1 MSNNIVEQSLL
12 PESQEAHRTLSKRT
26 YLLGAAVL
34 VASMGYF
41 VDIYDLL
48 LFSIVRVSS
57 LRDLGLSGQVLTNNG
72 IFLLNIQM
80 TGLLTGGICWG
91 ILGDKRGRLNVLF
104 GSIFLYSLA
113 NIANG
118 LVHSVESYAVWR
130 FIAGFGLAGELGAG
144 ITLVAEIMPKEKR
157 GYATTIV
164 AAVGVSG
171 AVAGFF
177 VARLFDWRTAFFI
190 GGGLGISLLLLRI
203 GVAESGMF
211 GKAKTEKSR
220 RGDFF
225 SLFTNRQRFLKYI
238 RCIVIG
244 VPLWFVVGI
253 LITLS
258 PEFGKVLGIQGDVNA
273 GIAVACCYG
282 GLVLGDIVSGLLSQ
296 YLKSRIKVVYIFL
309 CLSIASI
316 AAYFLLQHISLFVF
330 YIICLLLGFSVGYW
344 VIFVTIATEQF
355 GTNIRAT
362 VTTTVPNFVRG
373 AVVPV
378 SLLFQY
384 LRGLFNGSLVYAGAA
399 VAVLSIG
406 LAFWA
411 LGYMQET
418 FSKDLDYMEENEK
431 QNKPND
437 TD

>member
-1 MSNNIVEQSLL
+1 MENKTKLL
-12 PESQEAHRTLSKRT
+12 N
-26 YLLGAAVL
+26 AAVL
-34 VASMGYF
+34 VASLGYF

-48 LFSIVRVSS
+48 LFSIVRVPS
-57 LRDLGLSGQVLTNNG
+57 LQSMGLTGQDIMDSG
-72 IFLLNIQM
+72 IFLLNVQM
-80 TGLLTGGICWG
+80 IGLLAGGIFWG
-91 ILGDKRGRLNVLF
+91 ILGDKRGRLSVLF
-104 GSIFLYSLA
+104 GSIFMYSTA

-118 LVHSVESYAVWR
+118 FVDTVEAYAFWR

-171 AVAGFF
+171 AVVAYF
-177 VARLFDWRTAFFI
+177 VAQYFDWRTSFFI
-190 GGGLGISLLLLRI
+190 GGGLGLSLLLLRF

-211 GKAKTEKSR
+211 GKANTHHTSR
-220 RGDFF
+220 GNFF
-225 SLFTNRQRFLKYI
+225 SLFTNYTRFIKYL

-258 PEFGKVLGIQGDVNA
+258 PEFGKVLNVKGDVNA
-273 GIAVACCYG
+273 GAAVACCYA
-282 GLVLGDIVSGLLSQ
+282 GLVLGDIASGLLSQ
-296 YLKSRIKVVYIFL
+296 ILKSRIKVIYTYLF
-309 CLSIASI
+309 LSIISI
-316 AAYFLLQHISLFVF
+316 STYFMIHDISLFAF
-330 YIICLLLGFSVGYW
+330 YSICLFLGFSVGYW
-344 VIFVTIATEQF
+344 VIFMTIATEQF

-373 AVVPV
+373 AVVPL

-384 LRGLFNGSLVYAGAA
+384 LKGVFNGSLIQAGIIVGA
-399 VAVLSIG
+399 LSLV

-411 LGYMQET
+411 LHKMEET
-418 FSKDLDYMEENEK
+418 FTKDLDYLE
-431 QNKPND
+431 
-437 TD
+437 

>member
-1 MSNNIVEQSLL
+1 MNMQSKSDKTLVSVIDVAQ
-12 PESQEAHRTLSKRT
+12 PEVKKKAAFLHM
-26 YLLGAAVL
+26 AVL
-34 VASMGYF
+34 VAAMGYF

-48 LFSIVRVSS
+48 LFSIVRVPS
-57 LRDLGLSGQVLTNNG
+57 LKSLGFSGQLLMDNG

-80 TGLLTGGICWG
+80 IGLLVGGICWG
-91 ILGDKRGRLNVLF
+91 ILGDKKGRLYVLF
-104 GSIFLYSLA
+104 GSIFLYSVG

-118 LVHSVESYAVWR
+118 FVHSIESYAVWR

-171 AVAGFF
+171 AVVGYF
-177 VARLFDWRTAFFI
+177 VAELFDWRTSFFI
-190 GGGLGISLLLLRI
+190 GGGLGLSLLCLRI

-211 GKAKTEKSR
+211 GRAKEKSKR

-225 SLFTNRQRFLKYI
+225 SLFTNRQRFFKYI

-244 VPLWFVVGI
+244 IPLWFVVGI

-258 PEFGKVLGIQGDVNA
+258 PEFGKVLGVRGEVNA
-273 GIAVACCYG
+273 GAAVAYCYA
-282 GLVLGDIVSGLLSQ
+282 GLVLGDIASGMLSQ
-296 YLKSRIKVVYIFL
+296 YLKSRIKVVYTFLTLSAIF
-309 CLSIASI
+309 I
-316 AAYFLLQHISLFVF
+316 AAYFLLTNISLSAF
-330 YIICLLLGFSVGYW
+330 YIVCLLLGFSVGYW
-344 VIFVTIATEQF
+344 VIFMTIATEQF

-384 LRGLFNGSLVYAGAA
+384 LRSLFHGSLIFAGIA
-399 VAVLSIG
+399 VAALSIG

-411 LGYMQET
+411 LHKMEET
-418 FSKDLDYMEENEK
+418 FHKDLNYLE
-431 QNKPND
+431 
-437 TD
+437 

>member
-1 MSNNIVEQSLL
+1 MIPKTSFQT
-12 PESQEAHRTLSKRT
+12 QTHKKG
-26 YLLGAAVL
+26 YLLSAAIL
-34 VASMGYF
+34 VAAMGYF

-48 LFSIVRVSS
+48 LFSIVRVPS
-57 LRDLGLSGQVLTNNG
+57 LKSLGFKGQILTDNG
-72 IFLLNIQM
+72 IFLLNVQM
-80 TGLLTGGICWG
+80 IGLLMGGIFWG
-91 ILGDKRGRLNVLF
+91 ILGDKKGRLYVLF
-104 GSIFLYSLA
+104 GSIFLYSIG

-118 LVHSVESYAVWR
+118 FVHSIESYAIWR
-130 FIAGFGLAGELGAG
+130 YIAGFGLAGELGAG

-177 VARLFDWRTAFFI
+177 VAELFDWRTSFFI
-190 GGGLGISLLLLRI
+190 GGGLGLSLLILRI

-211 GKAKTEKSR
+211 GKAKEKHNQ

-225 SLFTNRQRFLKYI
+225 SLFTNSKRLLKYL

-244 VPLWFVVGI
+244 IPLWFVVGI

-258 PEFGKVLGIQGDVNA
+258 PEFGQVLGVREDVNA
-273 GIAVACCYG
+273 GAAVAYCYG

-296 YLKSRIKVVYIFL
+296 YLKSRIKAVYTFL
-309 CLSIASI
+309 TLSILSIAT
-316 AAYFLLQHISLFVF
+316 YFLMRNISLSTFYVICFV
-330 YIICLLLGFSVGYW
+330 LGFSAGYW
-344 VIFVTIATEQF
+344 VVFMTIATEQF

-373 AVVPV
+373 SVVPI

-384 LRGLFNGSLVYAGAA
+384 LRGVFHGSLIYAGAT
-399 VAVLSIG
+399 VGILILG

-411 LGYMQET
+411 LSNMEET
-418 FSKDLDYMEENEK
+418 FSKDLDYSEY
-431 QNKPND
+431 
-437 TD
+437 